1 VRPDV
6 LPILPGPNVSSGSIA
21 EVHGHVDRRQH
32 AVERAVELS
41 RRRRR
46 PENLNFCFWSS
57 CLLLMKRS
65 ISFFECNNW

>member
-1 VRPDV
+1 MRPDV

-46 PENLNFCFWSS
+46 PENCNKLKLGCFVDKENF
-57 CLLLMKRS
+57 
-65 ISFFECNNW
+65 

>member
-46 PENLNFCFWSS
+46 SENRNKRKLGYFCRLGKLLMVKQ
-57 CLLLMKRS
+57 LLLL
-65 ISFFECNNW
+65 I